1 MLILAQLETRPSH
14 GYEVAQSIAAR
25 SHGAVAFH
33 VASLYPILYRL
44 ERRGLIAGR
53 WVEKSGQRRRR
64 YYSLTPKG
72 RKVLAAQRRT
82 WSAFMQAVQ
91 AAAGVRWTAGIGDHV
106 VAGQPLFELHTDT
119 PERIER
125 ARESLAAAVTIGAA
139 PSQPSPLVRERIA

>member
-14 GYEVAQSIAAR
+14 GYEIAQSIETR
-25 SHGAVAFH
+25 SNGAVAFH

-64 YYSLTPKG
+64 YYALTPHG
-72 RKVLAAQRRT
+72 RKMLAAQRRT

-91 AAAGVRWTAGIGDHV
+91 AAAGLDYA
-106 VAGQPLFELHTDT
+106 
-119 PERIER
+119 
-125 ARESLAAAVTIGAA
+125 
-139 PSQPSPLVRERIA
+139 

>member
-14 GYEVAQSIAAR
+14 GYEIAQSIETR
-25 SHGAVAFH
+25 SNGAVAFH

-64 YYSLTPKG
+64 YYALTPEGGKM
-72 RKVLAAQRRT
+72 LAAQRRT

-91 AAAGVRWTAGIGDHV
+91 AAAGLDYA
-106 VAGQPLFELHTDT
+106 
-119 PERIER
+119 
-125 ARESLAAAVTIGAA
+125 
-139 PSQPSPLVRERIA
+139 